1 MFQKKYIFETK
12 KTILKR
18 KLKNGLF
25 YFAICSVLFFVVSVV
40 FILYSNHHSN
50 RADLVFFRKKPD
62 LMVVFT
68 GDNGRIPFALKLYH
82 DYQFPK
88 LFISGV
94 YAKNTV
100 DSILDFYKNQNLDRN
115 MIEIDYRAKNTV
127 GNIVSTLEYLKK
139 NPTLTD
145 ILIITHDYHIMRSK
159 FIMDFLTDSDGQS
172 QVHNE
177 GNTANIFF
185 MGIPSDYTQPRTI
198 RVLIFEMVKFIR
210 LGWILTFGDKKA
222 LLSDSVD
229 ADNFFH

>member
-1 MFQKKYIFETK
+1 MFHRKYIFETK
-12 KTILKR
+12 STIFKR
-18 KLKNGLF
+18 RLKNSVF
-25 YFAICSVLFFVVSVV
+25 YTFIFSIFFALGSSI

-50 RADLVFFRKKPD
+50 RASLVFYSKKPD
-62 LMVVFT
+62 LMAVFT
-68 GDNGRIPFALKLYH
+68 GDSGRIPFALKLYH
-82 DYQFPK
+82 DFQFPK

-100 DSILDFYKNQNLDRN
+100 DSILNYYKDENLDRN
-115 MIEIDYRAKNTV
+115 LIEIDYQAKNTV

-159 FIMDFLTDSDGQS
+159 YIMDFLTDSEEQS
-172 QVHNE
+172 QFIN
-177 GNTANIFF
+177 GNVKVNIFF
-185 MGIPSDYTQPRTI
+185 MGIPSDFSQLRTYK
-198 RVLIFEMVKFIR
+198 VLVFEMVKFLR
-210 LGWILTFGDKKA
+210 LAWILTFGDKKS